1 MSFSQALSG
10 LRAANNNLSVV
21 GNNIANSQTVGFKSS
36 TTLFADVY
44 TTASEI
50 GLGVSVPDVR
60 QNFTNGTVE
69 ATGRALDLA
78 IVGEGFFKMQQGTGQ
93 IVYSRNGQLV
103 LNPEGYLEN
112 AQGARMMD
120 GEKLIQVNTDAM
132 DAQPTTRMNSVY
144 NLQASTSII
153 AAATPFDPTDPATY
167 SYSSTATTFDSLG
180 VAHQL
185 NKYFRKTDIGTWE
198 VYGTLDG
205 RVIGQPGAAGGD
217 PAIPDVL
224 ATLTFD
230 ENGLLTTVADGT
242 AALGNTDVPP
252 TIKLSIPAQTTPLAD
267 GEPAAIDNGAAELKF
282 DLVITGTTQFGNNFD
297 QSSLSQN
304 GYSGGSLVGLNIDKN
319 GRVYGNYSNEQR
331 QEIGSLTLATF
342 LSPEGL
348 QPVGENVWVQTT
360 ASGQPLFGTPGLGR
374 FGAIEAGA
382 VENSNVDLT
391 KELVDL
397 IIAQRYFQ
405 ANTQS
410 VRSQSEVLELTVN
423 LR

>member
-144 NLQASTSII
+144 NLQASTPVIN
-153 AAATPFDPTDPATY
+153 AATPFDPTDPATY

-205 RVIGQPGAAGGD
+205 RVIGTGTAAGD
-217 PAIPDVL
+217 DVEATRL
-224 ATLTFD
+224 ATLKFD
-230 ENGLLTTVADGT
+230 ENGLLFSVTDSD
-242 AALGNTDVPP
+242 GNTVETEDEPP
-252 TIKLSIPAQTTPLAD
+252 TIVINILKVAALAD
-267 GEPAAIDNGAAELKF
+267 GDPAGIDNGAADLSF

-304 GYSGGSLVGLNIDKN
+304 GYSGGSLVGLQIDKN